1 MRIVTFSVLGDSR
14 LGLFTDKGVVDL
26 ARACSK
32 YSNDGLSILFT
43 DARRFLDAG
52 EFAMKLAKELGDAAS
67 EERASSSAKETGTL
81 VRVDQVRLLPPIPNP
96 QKIYCTAVNYLSHG
110 AESGVAA
117 PKVPYIFTKFVNAL
131 VGLEAPIIHPK
142 SVKKMDMEAELGVVI
157 GKRGKDI
164 PTGRAFSYLA
174 GYTCVNDVSFR
185 DLQYRPEW
193 PKVMDPYGQNW
204 TKGKGLDTACPV
216 GPCIVTR
223 DEMGKP
229 YPLKIV
235 GRQNGEVIQEGSTKD
250 MVHNVQSLVSYV
262 SQGTTLEP
270 GDVIST
276 GVPAR
281 VQGIERKYLSV
292 GDIVEVEIER
302 IGVLRNRVV
311 AG

>member
-14 LGLFTDKGVVDL
+14 LGLFTDEGVVDL

-32 YSNDGLSILFT
+32 YSSDGLSVLFS

-52 EFAMKLAKELGDAAS
+52 ELAMKLAKEVGDAAR
-67 EERASSSAKETGTL
+67 EETASGSAKDTGTL
-81 VRVDQVRLLPPIPNP
+81 VGSDQVRLLAPIQNP

-110 AESGVAA
+110 AESGFAA
-117 PKVPYIFTKFVNAL
+117 PEVPYIFTKFVNAL
-131 VGLEAPIIHPK
+131 VGLDAPIIHPK
-142 SVKKMDMEAELGVVI
+142 TVKNMDMEAELGVVI

-164 PTGRAFSYLA
+164 PPGRAFSHVA

-185 DLQYRPEW
+185 DLQYGPEG
-193 PKVMDPYGQNW
+193 PKVMNPYGQNW
-204 TKGKGLDTACPV
+204 TKGKGLDTACPL
-216 GPCIVTR
+216 GPWIVTR
-223 DEMGKP
+223 DEMEEP
-229 YPLKIV
+229 YPLKII
-235 GRQNGEVIQEGSTKD
+235 GRQNGEVIQKGNTNE

-281 VQGIERKYLSV
+281 VEGIERKYLSV